1 MARIHIVLLS
11 NISNKEKI
19 AELKQLV
26 RGDRAQLDAIFETKE
41 EDHKV
46 YNRLT
51 PLQIATIQGN
61 FKIIKFLAKIG
72 ASCNYRRDTVHP
84 ICIAIISYKTKAFK
98 SQDKA
103 IVEFLLSYYKIDL
116 SCPSNAVIAASLMET
131 LPLVKAE
138 EIVKINPQNPIFL
151 YSAAMVGKVEIV
163 KELLKRGANAN
174 GIIPSKPPT
183 SISNQSPLIASC
195 SDGHYEITEL
205 LVKAGANVN
214 YIGLGDSGVGSP
226 LKEAAKLCDCRTV
239 IYLVLKGA
247 DADQVINRKGRIV
260 GPLTAI
266 NTHKKHSLDILKFLL
281 NNSKYKATETIE
293 NIPPEILQLRTVAL
307 CISYLAGRSDMAAE
321 LLKYAYDPNL
331 EVEIATKEPVD
342 DNGLVVKMPSAL
354 YAGGNE
360 FYISPLIA
368 LIMSQRDFPFPF
380 DTIVQLI
387 PSRVDF
393 NKAISKGRLS
403 GVTPLLTSVA
413 VGSEAIQIT
422 EYFLNHGADPNRV
435 INTGP
440 YKNSTLLN
448 IAVANGDLPT
458 ATLLLEKGALV
469 NQEDGNGATPLLAA
483 MRLEKNEPNKVALIR
498 LLLQKKANT
507 HQLIKQYEISIVQI
521 ALSLKD
527 IEPEVFSIFQAFEQP
542 APLTTTEN
550 RETSSSA
557 KTSLATSR
565 STIWSSLPESI
576 FIAPEH
582 PPQVVRNYLRD
593 MKGNDVLLHHAYFA
607 MNKLQDAMRA
617 QPVSIHQ
624 VALLILRSHEALI
637 QYIDKYGDETICT
650 REEASVFRNAIMHLF
665 FELNKGT
672 ILQTG
677 ELVLNTTFILIG
689 NRINNKQ
696 APMTTHLAE
705 NSVYNQLLTTVKN
718 TSEQQLK
725 NSELAKLIFELLTE
739 ITPYLKTIDI
749 ELKLDFL
756 AKEKDELTMKFA
768 LIGQYYRLLKVN
780 APAFSD
786 FLSLF
791 NGEVSKQAASV
802 FFERCTALRD
812 TVAHDFS
819 SKKTS
824 DILFI
829 KIDNKYLHTLLVM
842 AKQVFTG
849 ANELTEAPGETTETP
864 GETIT
869 PY

>member
-1 MARIHIVLLS
+1 MARIHTVLFL
-11 NISNKEKI
+11 NISSTEKLDR
-19 AELKQLV
+19 LKKIV
-26 RGDRAQLDAIFETKE
+26 REDSTQVDAIFDTTDEKR
-41 EDHKV
+41 KAFNGV
-46 YNRLT
+46 T
-51 PLQIATIQGN
+51 PLQLAIGQGD
-61 FKIIKFLAKIG
+61 FEIIKFLAENG
-72 ASCNYRRDTVHP
+72 ASCNYRKDTAHP
-84 ICIAIISYKTKAFK
+84 IFIAILGYQSRAFK

-103 IVEFLLSYYKIDL
+103 IVKFLLSHYKIDL
-116 SCPSNAVIAASLMET
+116 SCPNNAVIAASLME
-131 LPLVKAE
+131 LPLVEAE

-151 YSAAMVGKVEIV
+151 YSAAVLGKVEIV

-174 GIIPSKPPT
+174 GIIPSNPPT
-183 SISNQSPLIASC
+183 KRANQSPLIASC
-195 SDGHYEITEL
+195 SHGHYEITQL
-205 LVKAGANVN
+205 LVNAGANVN
-214 YIGLGDSGVGSP
+214 YIGYVNAKGANSP
-226 LKEAAKLCDCRTV
+226 LKEAAKDCDYKSV

-247 DADQVINRKGRIV
+247 DADQVINFEGHIV

-266 NTHKKHSLDILKFLL
+266 NTHKNGSLEILKFLL

-293 NIPPEILQLRTVAL
+293 NIPPDILQLRTLAL
-307 CISYLAGRSDMAAE
+307 CVSYLAGRSDMAAE
-321 LLKYAYDPNL
+321 LLKYTYDPNL
-331 EVEIATKEPVD
+331 EVKIRTREPVD
-342 DNGLVVKMPSAL
+342 DSDLVVKMSSAL
-354 YAGGNE
+354 CAGGNE
-360 FYISPLIA
+360 FYISPLVA
-368 LIMSQRDFPFPF
+368 LIMSQREFHFPFN
-380 DTIVQLI
+380 TIVQLI

-403 GVTPLLTSVA
+403 GVTPLLTSV
-413 VGSEAIQIT
+413 VGGSETIQIT
-422 EYFLNHGADPNRV
+422 EYLLNHGADPNRV
-435 INTGP
+435 INTEF

-469 NQEDGNGATPLLAA
+469 NQEDGNGATPLLEA
-483 MRLEKNEPNKVALIR
+483 MRLEKNEPNKLALIR

-507 HQLIKQYEISIVQI
+507 HQLIKQYEMSIVQI

-565 STIWSSLPESI
+565 STIWSSSLPESI

-637 QYIDKYGDETICT
+637 QYIDKHGDETICT

-677 ELVLNTTFILIG
+677 QLVLNTTFILIG

-725 NSELAKLIFELLTE
+725 NSKLAKRIFELLTD

-756 AKEKDELTMKFA
+756 AKERDDLTMKFA

-780 APAFSD
+780 TPAFSD

-791 NGEVSKQAASV
+791 NGGVSKQAASV
-802 FFERCTALRD
+802 FFERCTALRN

-824 DILFI
+824 DILL
-829 KIDNKYLHTLLVM
+829 KIDNKCLYSLLVM

-849 ANELTEAPGETTETP
+849 ANELSETP
-864 GETIT
+864 GETIA